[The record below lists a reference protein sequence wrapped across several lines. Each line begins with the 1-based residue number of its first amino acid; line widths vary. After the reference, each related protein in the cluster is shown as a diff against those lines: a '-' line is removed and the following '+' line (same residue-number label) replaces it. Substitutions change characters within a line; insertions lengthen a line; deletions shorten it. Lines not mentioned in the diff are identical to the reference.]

1 MSAATKRKIPRTGVV
16 LGWISILFGAVT
28 AFSPLLPVA
37 ERFSTAQLIYFVLLG
52 LTGAIAGIDALRG
65 SSHAFYVLWYVYAVQ
80 MFAYASEALT
90 FSFMSPYSITFG
102 MGDNDPPSLLSINIP
117 AIGACFVAL
126 YNARFLRR
134 VVADQADSA
143 Q

>member
-1 MSAATKRKIPRTGVV
+1 MSAATGRRIPRTGVI
-16 LGWISILFGAVT
+16 LGWISILFGALT

-90 FSFMSPYSITFG
+90 FNFMSPYSITFG
-102 MGDNDPPSLLSINIP
+102 MGDYDPPSLLSINVP
-117 AIGACFVAL
+117 AIGACLVAL

-134 VVADQADSA
+134 AATVPADSA
-143 Q
+143 E

>member
-1 MSAATKRKIPRTGVV
+1 MSTATGRRIPRTGVI
-16 LGWISILFGAVT
+16 LAWISILFGAFT

-37 ERFSTAQLIYFVLLG
+37 ERFSTAQLIFFVLLG

-80 MFAYASEALT
+80 MFAYASGALT
-90 FSFMSPYSITFG
+90 FNLMSPYSITFG

-117 AIGACFVAL
+117 AIGACLVAL

-134 VVADQADSA
+134 AAADQVDSS

>member
-1 MSAATKRKIPRTGVV
+1 MSATTERRIPRTGVV
-16 LGWISILFGAVT
+16 LGWVSILFGALT

-37 ERFSTAQLIYFVLLG
+37 ERFSTAQLIFFVLLG

-65 SSHAFYVLWYVYAVQ
+65 TSHAFYVLWYVYAVQ

-90 FSFMSPYSITFG
+90 FNFMSPYSITFG
-102 MGDNDPPSLLSINIP
+102 MGDYDPPSLLSINVP
-117 AIGACFVAL
+117 AIGACLVAL

-134 VVADQADSA
+134 AATDPADSA
-143 Q
+143 L

>member
-1 MSAATKRKIPRTGVV
+1 MSAATGRRIPRTGVI
-16 LGWISILFGAVT
+16 LGWISILFGALT

-37 ERFSTAQLIYFVLLG
+37 ERFSTAHLTFFVLLG

-65 SSHAFYVLWYVYAVQ
+65 FSHAFYVLWYVYAVQ

-90 FSFMSPYSITFG
+90 FNFMSPYSITFG
-102 MGDNDPPSLLSINIP
+102 MGDYDPPSLLSINVP
-117 AIGACFVAL
+117 AIGACLVAL

-134 VVADQADSA
+134 AATVPADSA
-143 Q
+143 E

>member
-1 MSAATKRKIPRTGVV
+1 MSAATERKIPRSGVV
-16 LGWISILFGAVT
+16 LGWISILFGALT

-37 ERFSTAQLIYFVLLG
+37 ERFSTAQLIFFVLLG

-90 FSFMSPYSITFG
+90 FNFMSPYSITFG
-102 MGDNDPPSLLSINIP
+102 MGDYDPPSLLSINVP
-117 AIGACFVAL
+117 AIGACLVAL

-134 VVADQADSA
+134 AATVPADSA
-143 Q
+143 E

>member
-1 MSAATKRKIPRTGVV
+1 MSTATGRRIPRTGVI
-16 LGWISILFGAVT
+16 LAWISILFGAFT

-37 ERFSTAQLIYFVLLG
+37 ERFSTAQLIFFVLLG

-80 MFAYASEALT
+80 MFAYASGALT
-90 FSFMSPYSITFG
+90 FNFMSPYSITFG
-102 MGDNDPPSLLSINIP
+102 MGDYDPPSLLSINVP
-117 AIGACFVAL
+117 AIGACLVAL

-134 VVADQADSA
+134 AATDPADSA
-143 Q
+143 L